1 MLNQAKHCWFPLI
14 FSTNQLSL
22 LWMESLTFSHLTYAQ
37 WKNLSHRSLDW
48 HTFKKIIYQS
58 NKLYKLEPVS
68 KRKSSWGTISFLR
81 TLECFGIPS
90 ETSGMSRSPT
100 NNSGTLRIGRFTV
113 LIKKKMSNFK
123 QKQINMKAWSF

>member
-1 MLNQAKHCWFPLI
+1 M
-14 FSTNQLSL
+14 
-22 LWMESLTFSHLTYAQ
+22 
-37 WKNLSHRSLDW
+37 
-48 HTFKKIIYQS
+48 
-58 NKLYKLEPVS
+58 S

-100 NNSGTLRIGRFTV
+100 NNSLRIGRFTV

-123 QKQINMKAWSF
+123 QKQINMKARSF